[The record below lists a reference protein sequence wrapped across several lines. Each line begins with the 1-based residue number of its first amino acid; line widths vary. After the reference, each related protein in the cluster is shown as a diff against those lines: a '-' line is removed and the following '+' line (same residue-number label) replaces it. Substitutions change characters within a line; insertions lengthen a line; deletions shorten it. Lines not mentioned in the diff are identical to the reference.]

1 MSVDINGTSG
11 SNSINATASYN
22 VVYVSSTTI
31 KVDVNYQ
38 SSAATEALTVW
49 VGLNGTIVGVNAF
62 GSNLTGTEGSDLTV
76 GLFFAFVIEA
86 DTSTSVPYF
95 NASSQWESVGTSQVT
110 LGPTT
115 MTVTN
120 YQFSSYP
127 VTITSCGGQSE
138 TFTGFSVSI
147 GTPPGTSYQL
157 ITKLYEAGTFSGTQ
171 GEYSIEIT
179 SVTVG

>member
-1 MSVDINGTSG
+1 MSVNINGTSG
-11 SNSINATASYN
+11 NNSVNATASYN
-22 VVYVSSTTI
+22 VVYVSSSTI

-38 SSAATEALTVW
+38 TSQGTEALTVW
-49 VGLNGTIVGVNAF
+49 VNLNGTVVGVNDN
-62 GSNLTGTEGSDLTV
+62 GYNLTGSEGSDMTV

-86 DTSTSVPYF
+86 DTSTSIPYF

-127 VTITSCGGQSE
+127 VTITSCSSSE
-138 TFTGFSVSI
+138 TFSAFSVSI

-157 ITKLYEAGTFSGTQ
+157 ITKLYEAGDFSGTQ

-179 SVTVG
+179 SITVG